1 MFCVTTQV
9 HQPEVFNGAG
19 LGPIKGNVL
28 GNLEDFLLGMILES
42 NDGNEL
48 GIILGIDDG
57 NPLGSSQAPFIP
69 KSILLAD

>member
-1 MFCVTTQV
+1 MLCVTTQV
-9 HQPEVFNGAG
+9 HRPEVFNGSG